1 MWSTPPSCFP
11 DTNFPL
17 FLWIPQSITVPGI
30 SKGDKTDRFF
40 RKNKIQKSSMN
51 CNLFK
56 NHDGPIDL
64 QKPHVAVVGINNSL
78 PVGTFMP
85 ILPLGTLGTTAKN
98 LVWTTNPNKLVTSF
112 YPSKKKWSYLIAY
125 LCIKI
130 LIPKKNTF
138 LMNPLP
144 ILPQGASQRLPSDH
158 GVSNVDAH
166 ARNEHLGRK
175 TPWLLDPNRD
185 PHSKLQTFGGSQTRV
200 EKSSFLRANF
210 PALSKAKR
218 SN

>member
-40 RKNKIQKSSMN
+40 RKNRIQKSSMN

-112 YPSKKKWSYLIAY
+112 YPSKKKVIVSHSISLHQDFDSQ
-125 LCIKI
+125 KKHI
-130 LIPKKNTF
+130 LDESP
-138 LMNPLP
+138 
-144 ILPQGASQRLPSDH
+144 
-158 GVSNVDAH
+158 
-166 ARNEHLGRK
+166 
-175 TPWLLDPNRD
+175 
-185 PHSKLQTFGGSQTRV
+185 
-200 EKSSFLRANF
+200 ANF
-210 PALSKAKR
+210 APRRFSTSAKWSWR
-218 SN
+218 FKCRRPRKEWTSWS